1 MNEEL
6 SQLKKEIQEL
16 QDWKKSLEKSS
27 SIPLSVNQAFKERF
41 FGSRFLFGQAT
52 LDFGSIAANGNES
65 KTIPVTGAS
74 PGDAVIVGLPTASS
88 LVDGNRIFV
97 AYVSAPNV
105 VSLYLTNKTAGAIDP
120 ASGLFTVCVIKK
132 T

>member
-6 SQLKKEIQEL
+6 EKRMADLE
-16 QDWKKSLEKSS
+16 DWKKSLERSS
-27 SIPLSVNQAFKERF
+27 SIPLSIDQAFKERF
-41 FGSRFLFGQAT
+41 FGSRFLFGQAI
-52 LDFGSIAANGNES
+52 LDFGSIAADGNES

-74 PGDAVIVGLPTASS
+74 PGDVVIIGLPTATS

-120 ASGLFTVCVIKK
+120 ASGLFTACVIKK
-132 T
+132 A